1 LLKSVILPFT
11 RGGSRGGAIAP
22 PQGKGKRGEK
32 RKGEGKSGKKRR
44 KNGKRKE
51 EKREKRGKKGEDREK
66 KGKEI
71 EKNMYLSR
79 LRLVN
84 NMFYFTR

>member
-1 LLKSVILPFT
+1 M
-11 RGGSRGGAIAP
+11 
-22 PQGKGKRGEK
+22 GKEK
-32 RKGEGKSGKKRR
+32 RKGRR
-44 KNGKRKE
+44 E
-51 EKREKRGKKGEDREK
+51 KKGEDREK

-79 LRLVN
+79 LRLAN